1 MRKPNVK
8 ELVKAI
14 KTGKG
19 NVSAVA
25 RGFKVPRSTVYS
37 WIQASV
43 IAQEALADER
53 EAVVD
58 DAESVLY
65 AEIVARNMTAVAYA
79 LNNSPEAKR
88 RGWGAKT
95 QIEHS
100 GQLDTPITIVK
111 ENRSNG

>member
-1 MRKPNVK
+1 MRKPSVD
-8 ELVKAI
+8 ELIKAI
-14 KTGKG
+14 KKGKG

-25 RGFKVPRSTVYS
+25 RGFGVPRSSVYN
-37 WIQASV
+37 WIIASPTAQA
-43 IAQEALADER
+43 ALADER

-65 AEIVARNMTAVAYA
+65 AEIIARNMTAVAYV

-88 RGWGAKT
+88 RGWGPKA

-100 GQLDTPITIVK
+100 GQIDTPITIVK
-111 ENRSNG
+111 ENRRDS